1 MEQRSAGSTSP
12 PTHPPQTT
20 HLHVALDE
28 VERRD
33 GHVGEPAA
41 GDASGRAGGVERRR
55 VHLDLLLGRLDRE
68 RRRARTP
75 RCRGGRGGEAGGAG
89 EGPRRRRGVEEARE
103 ERLAG
108 QVGERHCRR
117 DSEGSLGWANPL
129 GGGGAP
135 CARAVAWIWRKGNG
149 RGGGGGVQVPGSI
162 SAAGTM
168 RALLGVGPSGKRVP
182 VAVCVRLA

>member
-1 MEQRSAGSTSP
+1 M
-12 PTHPPQTT
+12 
-20 HLHVALDE
+20 
-28 VERRD
+28 
-33 GHVGEPAA
+33 GEPAA

-68 RRRARTP
+68 RRRARAP
-75 RCRGGRGGEAGGAG
+75 RRRGGRGGEAGGAG

-108 QVGERHCRR
+108 QVGERHSRR

-149 RGGGGGVQVPGSI
+149 RGGGGAVQVSRIYFGGRDDARFAGSGAQWKAGPGGSVC
-162 SAAGTM
+162 S
-168 RALLGVGPSGKRVP
+168 LGVNLGLG
-182 VAVCVRLA
+182 ALRLA

>member
-1 MEQRSAGSTSP
+1 M
-12 PTHPPQTT
+12 
-20 HLHVALDE
+20 
-28 VERRD
+28 
-33 GHVGEPAA
+33 GEPAA

-89 EGPRRRRGVEEARE
+89 EGPRRRRGIEEARE

-117 DSEGSLGWANPL
+117 DSEGLLVWADPL